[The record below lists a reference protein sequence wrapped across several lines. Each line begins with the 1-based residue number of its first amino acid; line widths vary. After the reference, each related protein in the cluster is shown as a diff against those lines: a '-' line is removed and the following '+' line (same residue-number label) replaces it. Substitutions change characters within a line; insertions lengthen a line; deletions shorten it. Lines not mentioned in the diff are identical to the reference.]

1 MTYDTSSDQPEKAT
15 LQTALRLFVNTMR
28 KGQLVRRHVVVQ
40 LREALQAAGWNGK
53 SERGSWRQEDASE
66 LLLFLTEAFDLPYLP
81 VSFIFRGVRMVMH
94 TSVDSLYYMFIVP
107 NAVIPWSQKGRG

>member
-40 LREALQAAGWNGK
+40 LREALQSAGWNGK

-81 VSFIFRGVRMVMH
+81 VGFFSGGVDDGCR
-94 TSVDSLYYMFIVP
+94 LIV
-107 NAVIPWSQKGRG
+107 

>member
-1 MTYDTSSDQPEKAT
+1 
-15 LQTALRLFVNTMR
+15 MR

-81 VSFIFRGVRMVMH
+81 VSFFSGVRGEMYA
-94 TSVDSLYYMFIVP
+94 SVDSLYNMFIVP
-107 NAVIPWSQKGRG
+107 NAVIPWCQKGRG